1 MQKKF
6 DEPPLTDISL
16 YYAPAEKR
24 ERKKKTTRKKIYTH
38 VRIIVMGRTPVKLKE
53 VIYGISSNK
62 VEIMGSLGRDA
73 LSAISKKIGG
83 GWFDVTVFGI
93 APTVGTV
100 MYVIVFSL
108 IFCRVVFCCFRK
120 GWRFGFSLSRPLF
133 KRRTCDDEVN
143 KDGKE
148 KGERTRARSSSNPS
162 LSNHKTGTR

>member
-1 MQKKF
+1 
-6 DEPPLTDISL
+6 
-16 YYAPAEKR
+16 
-24 ERKKKTTRKKIYTH
+24 
-38 VRIIVMGRTPVKLKE
+38 MGRTPVKLKE

-108 IFCRVVFCCFRK
+108 IFCFQVVFCCCFRK
-120 GWRFGFSLSRPLF
+120 GRRFGFSLSRPLF

-148 KGERTRARSSSNPS
+148 KGERTRAIIVV
-162 LSNHKTGTR
+162 L

>member
-1 MQKKF
+1 MSVKNPKPDRHF
-6 DEPPLTDISL
+6 T
-16 YYAPAEKR
+16 YYAPAEER
-24 ERKKKTTRKKIYTH
+24 ERKKKTTRGRRYTR
-38 VRIIVMGRTPVKLKE
+38 VRIIIIMGRTPVKLKE

-148 KGERTRARSSSNPS
+148 KGERTRARSSCNPS